1 MSNIGETEMQALL
14 QAVEDGEVE
23 VAQEPEVQGAVTDY
37 DFKRPERVGKDQI
50 RALERLHEV
59 FSRNVSAN
67 MSSLMRTVIECHLDG
82 TEQATYQ
89 EFINSVS
96 NPTCFNFI
104 HAQQLEGDLI
114 LDIEPRL
121 VFTMFDKLTGG
132 GAQKSDPPQRAMT
145 DLEWIVMKP
154 TLDRI
159 LAQLVNAWE
168 GLFPLSLSFT
178 SHETNPQLAQNI
190 APNEPVVLVSFSI
203 SIGNEQRGRM
213 VLCLPH
219 NTIEPVLSRM
229 AGYWFGNKVH
239 RNDSTRENMRR
250 QIEDAPVELTCTFNP
265 ATLNLRELCELEV
278 GDLLRLEHLA
288 TNPVTLE
295 VDGQPA
301 FKGHVGI
308 SGKRNRLCV
317 RITESRRKALPA
329 GAVGTATAMT
339 ND

>member
-1 MSNIGETEMQALL
+1 MTEIGQTEIRALL

-23 VAQEPEVQGAVTDY
+23 SAPDAPQTRGVTDY

-59 FSRNVSAN
+59 FSRNVSATL
-67 MSSLMRTVIECHLDG
+67 SSQMRTVIECHLAG
-82 TEQATYQ
+82 TEQATYH
-89 EFINSVS
+89 EFINSVE

-104 HAQQLEGDLI
+104 RAEELEGDLI

-132 GAQKSDPPQRAMT
+132 GAQKVEPPQRAMT

-159 LAQLVNAWE
+159 LTQLGNAWE
-168 GLFPLSLSFT
+168 GLFALTLRYG

-190 APNEPVVLVSFSI
+190 APNEPVVLVSFHI
-203 SIGNEQRGRM
+203 SIGSDERGRM

-239 RNDSTRENMRR
+239 RTEATRNNMQRK
-250 QIEDAPVELTCTFNP
+250 IKDAPVELTCTFKP
-265 ATLNLRELCELEV
+265 ATLDLRQLADLEV
-278 GDLLRLEHLA
+278 GDILRLDH
-288 TNPVTLE
+288 PVDRPLTLE
-295 VDGQPA
+295 VDGHGTFEGQP
-301 FKGHVGI
+301 GTTGPH
-308 SGKRNRLCV
+308 NRLCIRV
-317 RITESRRKALPA
+317 
-329 GAVGTATAMT
+329 T
-339 ND
+339 NEAK